1 MKAGA
6 GVESQ
11 SKLNIF
17 RILAMI
23 KLARR
28 GFFIVLKFGIN
39 ISWKSQT
46 KKAKSERNMWGELM
60 KSKFL
65 EVASLKWT
73 KRAISLELRYEIF
86 LITSIRF
93 WTCCCLSIFLCVLDE
108 NDKFKLTCYFNNKF
122 VEDVSILFRI

>member
-1 MKAGA
+1 
-6 GVESQ
+6 
-11 SKLNIF
+11 
-17 RILAMI
+17 MI

-39 ISWKSQT
+39 ISWKSRT
-46 KKAKSERNMWGELM
+46 KKAKSERNVWGELM

-65 EVASLKWT
+65 EVDQKGNFTWT
-73 KRAISLELRYEIF
+73 KVWNISYYFYTF
-86 LITSIRF
+86 LDMLL
-93 WTCCCLSIFLCVLDE
+93 LSVFLCVLDE